1 MFNVNIK
8 MKKVIISLLFGM
20 LATGAFA
27 QSRAVGV
34 RVSNVL
40 EVSYQFNATK
50 PNFWELDGGVWNSG
64 KGAQASI
71 IHNWVIA
78 SPDWTSEGEWNW
90 YLGVGGQM
98 GMVWNNAYNDNDGLG
113 CFVGVAGMFGLEYTF
128 EFPLQL
134 SADVRPFV
142 GPYFNDGVSF
152 NSQVLFNTFWPTVSA
167 RYMF

>member
-1 MFNVNIK
+1 
-8 MKKVIISLLFGM
+8 MKKVFLISLLVSLFGI
-20 LATGAFA
+20 GAFA
-27 QSRAVGV
+27 QSRAVGF

-40 EVSYQFNATK
+40 EVSYQFNATR
-50 PNFWELDGGVWNSG
+50 PNFWELDGGLWNTG

-78 SPDWTSEGEWNW
+78 SPNWTSEGEWNW

-98 GMVWNNAYNDNDGLG
+98 GLVWDKLYNDNEDLG

-128 EFPLQL
+128 DFPLQL
-134 SADVRPFV
+134 SADVRPFI
-142 GPYFNDGVSF
+142 GPYFNDGVTF
-152 NSQVLFNTFWPTVSA
+152 NSQVFFKAFWPTVSA